1 MKPYK
6 GGRAGRGKGKKG
18 KKSGGRVVDAFG
30 SDGDAPSKDRRSSRP
45 SKNKPTRQ
53 ERSSLGFVVAAAVA
67 VGGIAVA
74 ILSNVKSR
82 KESDRVLRSM
92 RKKPLA
98 ITDHAA
104 CRYVWQVCQH
114 FSGTSRPRVGSG
126 PVTHSLTRSLAHSLK
141 PSLPHT
147 QDGLPICVEERRVG
161 ELVQRARQSAKE
173 RPRGEAWQLRQ
184 GCRRCNDIKGKRA
197 DEECTERV
205 CGMRGRDAASDRHR
219 HVDQLAVW
227 AVLRLQNVTT
237 GPSGTSRRCWH
248 PAVPGTRCDG
258 VRRRME
264 VRGGRC
270 VAGRAVL

>member
-53 ERSSLGFVVAAAVA
+53 ERSALGFVVAAAVA

-104 CRYVWQVCQH
+104 CRYVWQACRH
-114 FSGTSRPRVGSG
+114 FSETSRPRVGSG
-126 PVTHSLTRSLAHSLK
+126 PVTHSLTQTVSTSYTGWTADL
-141 PSLPHT
+141 
-147 QDGLPICVEERRVG
+147 
-161 ELVQRARQSAKE
+161 
-173 RPRGEAWQLRQ
+173 
-184 GCRRCNDIKGKRA
+184 CRRKTCWRACSKGA
-197 DEECTERV
+197 
-205 CGMRGRDAASDRHR
+205 
-219 HVDQLAVW
+219 
-227 AVLRLQNVTT
+227 
-237 GPSGTSRRCWH
+237 
-248 PAVPGTRCDG
+248 
-258 VRRRME
+258 
-264 VRGGRC
+264 
-270 VAGRAVL
+270 

>member
-53 ERSSLGFVVAAAVA
+53 ERSALGFVVAAAVA

-126 PVTHSLTRSLAHSLK
+126 PVTRSLTHSLTHSNRFYLIHRMDCRFVSKKDVLESLFK
-141 PSLPHT
+141 
-147 QDGLPICVEERRVG
+147 GRVNRRKSD
-161 ELVQRARQSAKE
+161 LAARPGSCAKVVVD
-173 RPRGEAWQLRQ
+173 AT
-184 GCRRCNDIKGKRA
+184 ISKGN
-197 DEECTERV
+197 
-205 CGMRGRDAASDRHR
+205 GRTKN
-219 HVDQLAVW
+219 V
-227 AVLRLQNVTT
+227 QNVFAACEDETRLLT
-237 GPSGTSRRCWH
+237 AIDTSTNWPCGPC
-248 PAVPGTRCDG
+248 
-258 VRRRME
+258 
-264 VRGGRC
+264 
-270 VAGRAVL
+270 